1 MPTFWHDDLNSSKK
15 KKIDKRPVLDRLL
28 TGIGRIRQPCVLGVL
43 AHFEI

>member
-15 KKIDKRPVLDRLL
+15 KKDKRPVLDRLL

-43 AHFEI
+43 EHFEI